1 MKTDRLAKFKNWIL
15 ISSDIKY
22 VESQAVQ
29 EESQK
34 KLPFIY
40 QEGSI
45 GSSLLFTKKDPLE
58 ASPFY
63 FLCCSGVPP
72 SPKKAM

>member
-1 MKTDRLAKFKNWIL
+1 MKMKTDRIAEFKNWIL

-34 KLPFIY
+34 ELPFIY

-45 GSSLLFTKKDPLE
+45 GSF
-58 ASPFY
+58 PFY
-63 FLCCSGVPP
+63 FLCCSEVPP
-72 SPKKAM
+72 SPEKAM

>member
-1 MKTDRLAKFKNWIL
+1 MKMKTDRLAKFKNWIL

-45 GSSLLFTKKDPLE
+45 GSLSLLFPVLQWGSSK
-58 ASPFY
+58 S
-63 FLCCSGVPP
+63 
-72 SPKKAM
+72 